1 MCEGQLRR
9 IATLGAWLLAMSAHA
24 ASAESAEQAM
34 AAWVPPS
41 VMLAVIALLGG
52 IVVRTFAARLDKM
65 ESTLEQV
72 KDRMPVYVTAPQ
84 FEALKAE
91 TNAQLGRLG
100 DRMDGRI
107 TAIASSVEVLK
118 DRISRNNE

>member
-41 VMLAVIALLGG
+41 VMLAAIMLLGG
-52 IVVRTFAARLDKM
+52 IVLKAAAKRSDKM
-65 ESTLEQV
+65 EATLEQI
-72 KDRMPVYVTAPQ
+72 KDRLPGLVTATQ
-84 FEALKAE
+84 LEALKAE

-118 DRISRNNE
+118 DRISRDRE